1 VQRIAAQVE
10 IEGFLADVVRLQPTP
25 EPRLPVVW
33 LTDQQKAAELQR
45 TQADRA
51 KLAARENELMLG
63 FAADRPDDA
72 DPPGDHPGTRSK
84 DWRVTDPEF
93 PGISESFPHE
103 LAMVLGVGRG
113 TAAHKLRR
121 AWTLRHSLPAT
132 EAAQARGA
140 LDERRVQIL
149 ADTLAH
155 TDPALAGRVE
165 AVVLPEAALL
175 GFGQL
180 KRRILEVLLE
190 LDPATAEENRS
201 LADKDADVFCEP
213 DRDGTA
219 TLGARLPAGEA
230 AEGYDFINS
239 LAEMAKA
246 DGDPRPI
253 GQLRH
258 EIFSLLVRGAA
269 IGAAGARATL
279 TITAALEAL
288 EGTSSR
294 PGDVNGFAITPAQ
307 LGSLLARLEAVDLTI
322 AVTDA
327 DGRLLATLTLTE
339 LQRAVQRGEGANM
352 PPATDSYPPT
362 AMQRRFVTT
371 RDRSCRMPFC
381 GQRVGW
387 ADHDHVVP
395 HAEGGRTTCTNL
407 CCLCRSHHRLKTL
420 FKNWLFV
427 MEDDG
432 TLHVTTPSGVTRTSK
447 PWTMRRPPPEPPPD
461 PDPPPF

>member
-1 VQRIAAQVE
+1 MTAGHGHSF
-10 IEGFLADVVRLQPTP
+10 EGIVLDVVRRP
-25 EPRLPVVW
+25 EPPRPVGW
-33 LTDQQKAAELQR
+33 LSPAEKAAELMR
-45 TQADRA
+45 IQADRA
-51 KLAARENELMLG
+51 RRAARENEVMLG

-72 DPPGDHPGTRSK
+72 DPPADHPGARSRN
-84 DWRVTDPEF
+84 WRVTDPEF
-93 PGISESFPHE
+93 PGVSESFPQE
-103 LAMVLGVGRG
+103 LALVLGVGRG
-113 TAAHKLRR
+113 TAAHRLRR

-132 EAAQARGA
+132 EAAQARGV
-140 LDERRVQIL
+140 LDERRGQIL
-149 ADTLAH
+149 GDTLAH

-201 LADKDADVFCEP
+201 LADKDAEVFCEP

-219 TLGARLPAGEA
+219 TLGARLAAGEA

-307 LGSLLARLEAVDLTI
+307 LRSLLARLEAVDLTI

-327 DGRLLATLTLTE
+327 DGRPLATLTLTE
-339 LQRAVQRGEGANM
+339 LQRAVQRGEGATT
-352 PPATDSYPPT
+352 PPPTDSYPPT
-362 AMQRRFVTT
+362 TKQRRFVTT

-381 GQRVGW
+381 GQRAGW

-395 HAEGGRTTCTNL
+395 HAAGGPTTCTNL
-407 CCLCRSHHRLKTL
+407 TLLCLVK
-420 FKNWLFV
+420 
-427 MEDDG
+427 
-432 TLHVTTPSGVTRTSK
+432 
-447 PWTMRRPPPEPPPD
+447 RRPGSAWSAARSRPRGRAGRPSPRRRSRGRRSA
-461 PDPPPF
+461 